1 MAELKQGVKPSQ
13 LQRLPVSSSGFC
25 TLTELKRYLNT
36 QFYILHRHM
45 AALGI
50 VLEPFV
56 RREKYM
62 TKVYKKKTR
71 LLTED
76 EARRII
82 ERHRGMQGREIEEG

>member
-13 LQRLPVSSSGFC
+13 LQSIPSRSTGFC